1 MPNIPPPPDNF
12 DPGEVW
18 SAESEPPP
26 GPSVKAEARR
36 KRLGTVPAKPRVVLQ
51 VDPNMVVVD
60 PGADAAAVAAAAEAG
75 LTAAE
80 RAAGWVRRAKERS
93 AAERARK
100 DAEAALTDEQR
111 AERRAADEERR
122 DRAERAE
129 QAEQAE
135 QTEQAERREQ
145 AEQAEQAADVA
156 PVPNQ
161 DAGDVGAEEARVV
174 DRDANASEAEPE
186 AVPEAEPEAEPRA
199 TDAGINPRLR
209 RYLRVQDFLDEAVLD
224 TGEERKRIAHRL
236 RVVEKGRREALAT
249 EYAYPLATTDTSG
262 GVEDDKPR
270 RVSDDPESVDA
281 VPVKWSTSSVADR
294 SYTAMVATTLTI
306 SHQAAQTMVH
316 TSAGLHKY
324 FERTLTLLEQGR
336 TSYRHAQA
344 VVEFGWSVP
353 EESLPEYEDIV
364 LRFAETM
371 TPPQFERKAK
381 AVADTYRDDPLE
393 ERHKEAV
400 QRRELTITPA
410 DDGMAD
416 LNLHMDAAGAY
427 GIYHRVSKIAWGIH
441 TKDDERT
448 PKQTKA
454 DVAAE
459 ILLTGTTEVAGTPTM
474 DGLNLRAA
482 EHHGVV
488 FRDTPEDLTAHIP
501 GIMFGENGWELTPA
515 NADRL
520 WRTGTL
526 ANQPHDL
533 PEGLGVDLGVGNGG
547 TGLGAGILAKVA
559 LHVPALTLL
568 EHGTEPAYL
577 EQYGPISIE
586 TALLLMG
593 TAPGF
598 TRILTDPDSG
608 ATLSVGTKQYKVPD
622 GMRQWILYRDKTC
635 RFPGCS
641 MPAKWCDLD
650 HSLDWA
656 HGGETKVTNLI
667 ALCRKHHV
675 LKHNTGWNYSTDDD
689 AVVTWVSPSGRQHP
703 TAPANHIP
711 VTTHGGTVHADVG
724 TKREHHN
731 DIDLTSTHDE
741 RITDLDMHNIQDIA

>member
-36 KRLGTVPAKPRVVLQ
+36 KRLGTVPDKPRVVLQ

-122 DRAERAE
+122 DRAERHN
-129 QAEQAE
+129 QAE
-135 QTEQAERREQ
+135 
-145 AEQAEQAADVA
+145 
-156 PVPNQ
+156 
-161 DAGDVGAEEARVV
+161 
-174 DRDANASEAEPE
+174 ASAAEPE
-186 AVPEAEPEAEPRA
+186 AVPEAEPEVVPEAEPEVGPEAEPRA
-199 TDAGINPRLR
+199 TDAGIDPRLR

-410 DDGMAD
+410 EDGMAD

-533 PEGLGVDLGVGNGG
+533 PEGLGVG
-547 TGLGAGILAKVA
+547 THKEGLGAGILAKVA

-711 VTTHGGTVHADVG
+711 VTTHGGTVTADVG

-741 RITDLDMHNIQDIA
+741 RITDLDMHNSQDVA